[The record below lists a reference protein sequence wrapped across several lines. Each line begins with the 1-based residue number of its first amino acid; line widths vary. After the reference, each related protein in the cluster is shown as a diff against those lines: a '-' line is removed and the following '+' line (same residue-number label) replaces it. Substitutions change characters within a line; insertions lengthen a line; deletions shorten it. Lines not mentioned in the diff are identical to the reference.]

1 MNKVET
7 SKRIEKLRKLIDEY
21 RYSYHVLDK
30 SLVSDEALDALK
42 RELFNL
48 EQEFPD
54 LITPDSPTQRV
65 AGAPLPEFEKAKH
78 EKPMISLNDV
88 FSEKEFE
95 DWLQRLKNFLGKDV
109 APEFYLEPKI
119 DGLAIELVYE
129 NGIFVQGST
138 RGDGI
143 VGEDVTQ
150 NLRTVEAIPLKL
162 EALNSKYQIPKRI
175 VVRGEVFLTLKEF
188 ERINKELSEK
198 GEKVFAN
205 PRNLAAGTI
214 RQLDSSIAAS
224 RRLDSYAY
232 GLVTD
237 LGQKNHQEEHKILK
251 ELGFKTNLDTKFV
264 NSIKEVVTYRNYWEK
279 NRGKLTYEIDGVV
292 VILNNNNLFDEAG
305 IIGKAPRG
313 ACAYKF
319 SPKEATTKLV
329 DIRVQVGRTG
339 VLTPVADLEPVE
351 LNGVTI
357 THATLHN
364 FDEIERLG
372 LKIGDTVIVSRAGDV
387 IPKIIKNLPELRTG
401 DEVSFKIPKK
411 CPEDGSGVI
420 NEGVLWK
427 CANPNCGAVRRESLY
442 HFVSRGAFN
451 MEGLGPKIID
461 RFLDEGLIS
470 DAGDIFELKKGDIE
484 VLERFGEKSAEN
496 IITEINLRKK
506 ITLPRFIYSLGI
518 LHIGEETSQ
527 LLAQQVISK
536 MKNQNVKIKIGD
548 IFNILR
554 LLELEDLQQIRD
566 IGPKVAQSIFDWFR
580 NDQNQVFLKKLE
592 KSGVELETTRLRSG
606 LENEKLKGMSFVLTG
621 TLSSLGRDEA
631 KEKIRV
637 LGGEVTE
644 SVSKKLTYLVVGENP
659 GSKLE
664 KAQKL
669 GIKVLD
675 EKEFL
680 KLLD

>member
-1 MNKVET
+1 MNKAEAG
-7 SKRIEKLRKLIDEY
+7 KRIDKLRKIIDEY
-21 RYSYHVLDK
+21 RYQYHVLDK
-30 SLVSDEALDALK
+30 SLISDEALDALK

-54 LITPDSPTQRV
+54 LVTPDSPTQRV
-65 AGAPLPEFEKAKH
+65 AGAPLPEFQKARH

-95 DWLQRLKNFLGKDV
+95 DWFQRLKNFLGKDV
-109 APEFYLEPKI
+109 EPEFYLEPKI

-138 RGDGI
+138 RGDGM

-150 NLRTVEAIPLKL
+150 NLKTVEAIPLKIEISNL
-162 EALNSKYQIPKRI
+162 KYKIPQRL

-188 ERINKELSEK
+188 ERINKELTKK
-198 GEKVFAN
+198 GEKNYAN

-214 RQLDSSIAAS
+214 RQLDSSITAS
-224 RRLDSYAY
+224 RKLDSYAY

-237 LGQKNHQEEHKILK
+237 LGQKNHEEEHKILK

-264 NSIKEVVTYRNYWEK
+264 TSIKEVVAYRNYWEK
-279 NRGKLTYEIDGVV
+279 NREKLTYEIDGVV

-305 IIGKAPRG
+305 VIGKAPRG

-319 SPKEATTKLV
+319 SPKEATTKLI

-401 DEVSFKIPKK
+401 GEIAFRIPKK
-411 CPEDGSGVI
+411 CPEDGSDVV

-427 CANPNCGAVRRESLY
+427 CSNPNCGAVRRESLY

-496 IITEINLRKK
+496 IINEIEARKK

-518 LHIGEETSQ
+518 LHIGEETAN
-527 LLAQQVISK
+527 LLADRFINDEQFSK
-536 MKNQNVKIKIGD
+536 DKLSLSGVLKYFEK
-548 IFNILR
+548 LT
-554 LLELEDLQQIRD
+554 LEDLQQIRD
-566 IGPKVAQSIFDWFR
+566 IGPKVATSIFEWFR
-580 NDQNQVFLKKLE
+580 NEQNQTFLKKLE
-592 KSGVELETTRLRSG
+592 KSGVELERVVRKTGSG
-606 LENEKLKGMSFVLTG
+606 KLNGMSFVLTG
-621 TLSSLGRDEA
+621 TLSSLSRDEA
-631 KEKIRV
+631 KEKIRS

-669 GIKVLD
+669 GIKVLE
-675 EKEFL
+675 EKEFMNL
-680 KLLD
+680 IK

>member
-1 MNKVET
+1 MNKTEAG
-7 SKRIEKLRKLIDEY
+7 KRIDKLRKLIDEY
-21 RYSYHVLDK
+21 RYQYHVLDK
-30 SLVSDEALDALK
+30 SLVSDEVLDALK

-65 AGAPLPEFEKAKH
+65 AGAPLPEFQKAKH

-95 DWLQRLKNFLGKDV
+95 DWFQRLKNFLGKDV

-119 DGLAIELVYE
+119 DGLAIELIYE

-138 RGDGI
+138 RGDGL

-150 NLRTVEAIPLKL
+150 NLKTVEAIPLKL
-162 EALNSKYQIPKRI
+162 NFKDELQKKRI

-188 ERINKELSEK
+188 ERINKKLSEK
-198 GEKVFAN
+198 GEKIFAN

-214 RQLDSSIAAS
+214 RQLDSNITAS

-237 LGQKNHQEEHKILK
+237 LGQKNHEEEHKILK

-264 NSIKEVVTYRNYWEK
+264 TSIKEVVSYRNYWEK

-305 IIGKAPRG
+305 TIGKAPRG

-319 SPKEATTKLV
+319 SPKEATTKLL

-401 DEVSFKIPKK
+401 SEVIFKIPKK
-411 CPEDGSGVI
+411 CPEDASEVI
-420 NEGVLWK
+420 QEGVLLK
-427 CANPNCGAVRRESLY
+427 CSNSNCGAVRRESLY

-496 IITEINLRKK
+496 IIAEVEIRKK

-527 LLAQQVISK
+527 LLANQVIE
-536 MKNQNVKIKIGD
+536 KNKHQESNLKISDVFSVLKS
-548 IFNILR
+548 LS
-554 LLELEDLQQIRD
+554 LEDLQKIRD
-566 IGPKVAQSIFDWFR
+566 IGPKVATSIFEWFR
-580 NDQNQVFLKKLE
+580 NEQNQTFLKKLE
-592 KSGVELETTRLRSG
+592 KSGVELEKMAKKSG
-606 LENEKLKGMSFVLTG
+606 VGKLSGMSFVLTG
-621 TLSSLGRDEA
+621 TLSSLSRDEA
-631 KEKIRV
+631 KEKIRT

-644 SVSKKLTYLVVGENP
+644 SVSKKLIYLVVGENP

-664 KAQKL
+664 KAEKL
-669 GIKVLD
+669 GVKILY

-680 KLLD
+680 NLLS